1 MARGNNDEIIRIVVN
16 SVTDLV
22 LARNSRVNWIC
33 RRRGRIAGL
42 PDTGDEAKRRSRP
55 KTLSR
60 RTMHEAPC
68 FEPSRTRDTL
78 QPECEEANTGWQ
90 WEDLRQWN
98 SEASTR
104 EGGVDLQGQAK
115 LLPQIRRVE
124 RAKLLVALRPDNWTV
139 LQDGGVVEFAE
150 GWKWEKRRLMKA
162 LQRI

>member
-1 MARGNNDEIIRIVVN
+1 MLKLMRRDAGKGRVGRIVRVHRIRVVLGGVHNQTGRNRSMARGNNDEIIRIVVN

-104 EGGVDLQGQAK
+104 EGGGEA
-115 LLPQIRRVE
+115 
-124 RAKLLVALRPDNWTV
+124 
-139 LQDGGVVEFAE
+139 QDGCC
-150 GWKWEKRRLMKA
+150 WK
-162 LQRI
+162 